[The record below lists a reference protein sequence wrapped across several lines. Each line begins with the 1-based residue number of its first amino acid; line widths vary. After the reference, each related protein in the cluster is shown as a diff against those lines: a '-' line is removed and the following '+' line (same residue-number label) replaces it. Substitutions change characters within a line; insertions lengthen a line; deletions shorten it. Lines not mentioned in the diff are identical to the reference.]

1 MSQTNKTFIT
11 TRLVSHEIRQI
22 TIELNEL
29 ALEAAGIA
37 PTNSRIMRIIKK
49 DRSLETTEQIMDR
62 AKDSQY
68 QIALRQVFDLLLQ
81 MKYSIQEYT
90 DTIRTLR
97 KQEQN
102 VPDPD

>member
-1 MSQTNKTFIT
+1 MSQTNKILIT
-11 TRLVSHEIRQI
+11 SKLVSHEITQI

-29 ALEAAGIA
+29 ALEAIGIA

-49 DRSLETTEQIMDR
+49 DRSHETTEQIMNR

-68 QIALRQVFDLLLQ
+68 QIALRQVFELLLQ